1 MAKGMG
7 LDRAPIEFQTF
18 YFPHVLVVPPIVMV
32 PFHLKVSE
40 RDALEKE

>member
-1 MAKGMG
+1 MG
-7 LDRAPIEFQTF
+7 LDRATIEFQTF
-18 YFPHVLVVPPIVMV
+18 YFPHVLGVPPIVMV